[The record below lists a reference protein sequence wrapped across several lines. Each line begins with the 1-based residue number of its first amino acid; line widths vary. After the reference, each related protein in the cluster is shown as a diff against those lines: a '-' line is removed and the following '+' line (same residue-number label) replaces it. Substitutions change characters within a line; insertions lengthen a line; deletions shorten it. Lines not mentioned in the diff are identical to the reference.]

1 MSHKE
6 HRMLKKL
13 FAKKKPDDRKEE
25 DLVPTP
31 IPALIAILLNKEREK
46 GSPLTEAEVI
56 EIRDNAICMMLP
68 ASVKMQMEESRGYP
82 DLNPEY
88 VWEQWQTARLELSE
102 GS

>member
-1 MSHKE
+1 MF
-6 HRMLKKL
+6 KKL
-13 FAKKKPDDRKEE
+13 FAKKKPDARKEE

-31 IPALIAILLNKEREK
+31 IPALIIILLNKEREK
-46 GSPLTEAEVI
+46 GSPLTEAEVTG
-56 EIRDNAICMMLP
+56 IRDNAVCMMLP

-88 VWEQWQTARLELSE
+88 AWEQWQTARLEFSE